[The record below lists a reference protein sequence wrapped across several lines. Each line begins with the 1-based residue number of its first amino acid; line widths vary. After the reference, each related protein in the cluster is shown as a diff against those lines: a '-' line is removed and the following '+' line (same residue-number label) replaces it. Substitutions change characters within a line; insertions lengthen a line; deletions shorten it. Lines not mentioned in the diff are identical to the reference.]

1 MGQALDSG
9 ALGRLSGGEGAV
21 PPFRALISKPFL
33 MGRTGGKAE
42 IRSQTSGRGD
52 EGGGG
57 GWELSQSSREEVGR
71 RARLPTGSQSCTP
84 PGGLV
89 PMEPPPPP
97 ALGHV
102 QEVVVC
108 VTVCSSGLLLPGSTF
123 FLTPSQRHHLA
134 DASTFRGR
142 CSILRVGSCEERL
155 AARALKQQPPLTS
168 WLPPLTASVFS
179 KFPWSGSL
187 LCDWAEGAG
196 GLELLRGGLQAGR
209 GAQEFPRAAQR
220 PGNRPV

>member
-1 MGQALDSG
+1 MGAESAQQRRGWEKGQAPNWVPELHTTRGPRSYG
-9 ALGRLSGGEGAV
+9 A
-21 PPFRALISKPFL
+21 
-33 MGRTGGKAE
+33 
-42 IRSQTSGRGD
+42 
-52 EGGGG
+52 
-57 GWELSQSSREEVGR
+57 
-71 RARLPTGSQSCTP
+71 
-84 PGGLV
+84 
-89 PMEPPPPP
+89 PPPP